1 MEYNSWYFD
10 HRGTYEEWVIVL
22 DAFFISYNTLYLNN
36 LNFFFLF
43 SGRRACMG
51 ETLAKMELF
60 LYFSS
65 LIQQFKFEL
74 PPGAEVPS
82 TEPVKGFTLS
92 PKPFQVI
99 ITKYC

>member
-1 MEYNSWYFD
+1 
-10 HRGTYEEWVIVL
+10 
-22 DAFFISYNTLYLNN
+22 
-36 LNFFFLF
+36 
-43 SGRRACMG
+43 MG

-65 LIQQFKFEL
+65 LMQQFKFEL

-99 ITKYC
+99 IKEYG